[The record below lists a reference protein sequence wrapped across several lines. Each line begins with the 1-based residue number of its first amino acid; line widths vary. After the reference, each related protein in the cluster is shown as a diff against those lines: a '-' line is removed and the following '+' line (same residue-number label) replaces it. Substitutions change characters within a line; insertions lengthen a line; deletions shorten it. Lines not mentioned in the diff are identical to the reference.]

1 MAKVARL
8 VGVVLAMLAIFAGGC
23 RVHHASDDHAAQQI
37 MYSSMVGDPRT
48 FNPVIANDLYSAT
61 VVNDIF
67 DGLIRINP
75 MTALPEPGLAESW
88 EIASDQKSITFH
100 LRHGVNWM
108 DGKPFTSHD
117 VAFTMK
123 VMYDK
128 RVPNS
133 ARSILQ
139 IDGKPME
146 VETPDDYTVTFRL
159 PRPFAPL
166 MYSIGFAIIPAHILE
181 PIYEAGHFN
190 QTWNINT
197 APKELVGLGPYQMT
211 RYVPAQMVQYSR
223 NPDFWMKDDHGGQ
236 LPRLRGET
244 TLIVPD
250 QNAGYLKFLSGQT
263 DMYGPNDLHPDEVVD
278 LRDKAKRL
286 NIAIADAGVDNGEL
300 FFSFNRNPRHY
311 VQNGKTD
318 PRLNWFSDINFL
330 RAIAHSI
337 DKKGMISL
345 CFHGMGIAAVSE
357 ISPAN
362 KIFYNPN
369 LKDYDFNLQEAAQ
382 LLEAAGYH
390 LLRPGVRVDPKGNL
404 LEFNLMTSAG
414 VQLRNQMCA
423 IFKQDLA
430 QLGIKVNYRP
440 LEFTTMIEKIDNNF
454 DWDCVL
460 IGFTGTIDPNGG
472 ANFLNSA
479 GPLHIWNPG
488 EEKPATP
495 WEAEIDKLLEQG
507 TAEMDIKKRVPY
519 YWRIQEILHDQLP
532 VIETVLQIRY
542 VAYTNK
548 LENVRVT
555 PLGIYRP
562 EYIQFKE

>member
-1 MAKVARL
+1 MFVIVA
-8 VGVVLAMLAIFAGGC
+8 AGC
-23 RVHHASDDHAAQQI
+23 RVQHASDNHAAQQI
-37 MYSSMVGDPRT
+37 IYTSMVGDPRT
-48 FNPVIANDLYSAT
+48 FNPVIATDLYSGT
-61 VVNDIF
+61 VIGDIF
-67 DGLIRINP
+67 EGLIRINEI
-75 MTALPEPGLAESW
+75 TALPEPDLAESW

-100 LRHGVNWM
+100 LRHGVKWM
-108 DGKPFTSHD
+108 DGAAFTSHD

-133 ARSILQ
+133 MRSILT
-139 IDGKPME
+139 IDGKSME
-146 VETPDDYTVTFRL
+146 VDTPDDYTATFRL

-166 MYSIGFAIIPAHILE
+166 MYSIGFPIIPAHILE
-181 PIYEAGHFN
+181 PIYNAGHFN

-197 APKELVGLGPYQMT
+197 APKDLVGLGPYQMV
-211 RYVPAQMVQYSR
+211 RYVPAQMVQYTR
-223 NPDFWMKDDHGGQ
+223 NPDFWMKDDHGDP

-244 TLIVPD
+244 LLIVPD

-263 DMYGPNDLHPDEVVD
+263 DVYGVPPRFDLRPDEVVD
-278 LRDKAKRL
+278 LRDKAQRL
-286 NIAIADAGVDNGEL
+286 NITIKDAGVDNGEL
-300 FFSFNRNPRHY
+300 FFAFNRNPRHY
-311 VQNGKTD
+311 VQNGNTD
-318 PRLNWFSDINFL
+318 PRLNWFTDLNFM

-337 DKKGMISL
+337 DKQGMISL
-345 CFHGMGIAAVSE
+345 CFHGMGVPGISE

-362 KIFYNPN
+362 KLFFNPD

-390 LLRPGVRVDPKGNL
+390 LVRPGVRVDPKGNR

-414 VQLRNQMCA
+414 VNLRNQMCA
-423 IFKQDLA
+423 IFKQDLET
-430 QLGIKVNYRP
+430 LGIKVNYRP

-479 GPLHIWNPG
+479 GALHIWNPS

-507 TAEMDIKKRVPY
+507 TMEMDTKKRVPY

-532 VIETVLQIRY
+532 VIETVLQIHY
-542 VAYTNK
+542 TAYNNK
-548 LENVRVT
+548 LQNLNVT
-555 PLGIYRP
+555 PFGFYRA
-562 EYIQFKE
+562 EYMQFKE

>member
-1 MAKVARL
+1 MGRSIAA
-8 VGVVLAMLAIFAGGC
+8 GLAIFALVTAGC
-23 RVHHASDDHAAQQI
+23 RVHHASDNHAAQQI
-37 MYSSMVGDPRT
+37 LYTSIVGDPRT
-48 FNPVIANDLYSAT
+48 FNPVIASDLYSGT
-61 VVNDIF
+61 IINDIF
-67 DGLIRINP
+67 EGLVRINE
-75 MTALPEPGLAESW
+75 MTALPEPDLAESW

-100 LRHGVNWM
+100 LRHDVKWM
-108 DGKPFTSHD
+108 DGAPFTSHD
-117 VAFTMK
+117 VVFTMK

-133 ARSILQ
+133 ARSILL

-146 VETPDDYTVTFRL
+146 VDAPDDYTATFRL

-166 MYSIGFAIIPAHILE
+166 MYSIGFPIIPAHTLE
-181 PIYEAGHFN
+181 PIYNAGHFN

-197 APKELVGLGPYQMT
+197 SPKDLVGLGPYEMT
-211 RYVPAQMVQYSR
+211 RYVPAQMVQYIR
-223 NPDFWMKDDHGGQ
+223 NPNFWKKDEQGGV

-244 TLIVPD
+244 ILIVPD

-263 DMYGPNDLHPDEVVD
+263 DVYGHYDLRPDEVVD

-286 NIAIADAGVDNGEL
+286 NITIQDSGVDNGEL
-300 FFSFNRNPRHY
+300 FFTFNRNPRHY
-311 VQNGKTD
+311 VQNGATD
-318 PRLNWFSDINFL
+318 PRLNWFTDLNFL

-337 DKKGMISL
+337 DKQGMISL
-345 CFHGMGIAAVSE
+345 CFHGMGIPSFSE

-362 KIFYNPN
+362 KLFYNPN
-369 LKDYDFNLQEAAQ
+369 LKDYDYDLQQAAQ

-390 LLRPGVRVDPKGNL
+390 LIRPGVRVDPKGNR

-414 VQLRNQMCA
+414 VPLRNQMCA

-430 QLGIKVNYRP
+430 TLGIKVNYRP

-479 GPLHIWNPG
+479 GPLHIWNPAQ
-488 EEKPATP
+488 EKPATP
-495 WEAEIDKLLEQG
+495 WEAEIDQLLEQG
-507 TAEMDIKKRVPY
+507 TAEMDMKKRVPY
-519 YWRIQEILHDQLP
+519 YWRIQEIMHDQLP

-542 VAYTNK
+542 TAYTNK
-548 LENVRVT
+548 LTNLRIT
-555 PLGIYRP
+555 PLGTYRS